1 MDGVGK
7 VDGGGAG
14 GQGHDPAL
22 GGEDEDLVVK
32 HIDFQGLDVFLGVRV
47 LLAFQK
53 PPYPLKV
60 LLRAGAGALLVLP
73 VGGNAVFRR
82 LVHLPGADL
91 HLKGNALSA
100 DDRGVQALV
109 HVGLGGGD
117 IVLEPAGNQVEQVV
131 DMAQHVVAV
140 GDGVHDDPE
149 SVDVVQLV
157 HGLGLG
163 LHLPVDGVDM
173 LDPSVGGVVD
183 SHGSQAL
190 GDLTLDGPHEGL
202 VLLLVG
208 LEVGGDLLIFH
219 GGKVAQ
225 GGILQ
230 LPFDPLHT

>member
-1 MDGVGK
+1 M
-7 VDGGGAG
+7 
-14 GQGHDPAL
+14 QT
-22 GGEDEDLVVK
+22 
-32 HIDFQGLDVFLGVRV
+32 
-47 LLAFQK
+47 
-53 PPYPLKV
+53 
-60 LLRAGAGALLVLP
+60 
-73 VGGNAVFRR
+73 
-82 LVHLPGADL
+82 
-91 HLKGNALSA
+91 
-100 DDRGVQALV
+100 LV
-109 HVGLGGGD
+109 HVGLGGGN
-117 IVLEPAGNQVEQVV
+117 IVLEPAWDQVKQVV

-140 GDGVHDDPE
+140 GDGIHDDPE

-183 SHGSQAL
+183 PHGGEPL
-190 GDLTLDGPHEGL
+190 GDLALNGAHEGL